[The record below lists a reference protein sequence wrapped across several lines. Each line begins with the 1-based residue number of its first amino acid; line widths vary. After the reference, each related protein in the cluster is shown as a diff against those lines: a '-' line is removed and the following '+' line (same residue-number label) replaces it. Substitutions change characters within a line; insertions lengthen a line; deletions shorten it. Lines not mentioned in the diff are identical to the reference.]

1 MTGPERRRS
10 PRYPCAAALEIGWG
24 SEVLRASIRDICST
38 GMFVETS
45 NPLWMRAEFSA
56 RVLLPEP
63 LDVNCVVRRVHPGEG
78 MGVEFTEVPEPSRE
92 ALGRL
97 LWKLAGE

>member
-1 MTGPERRRS
+1 MSDVERRRS
-10 PRYPCAAALEIGWG
+10 PRFPCIADLEIGWG
-24 SEVLRASIRDICST
+24 SEVLRASTRDICST
-38 GMFVETS
+38 GMFIETA
-45 NPLWMRAEFSA
+45 NPLWVRAEFSA

-63 LDVNCVVRRVHPGEG
+63 VDVNCVVRRVHPGKG
-78 MGVEFTEVPEPSRE
+78 MGVEFTEVPETSRE